1 MQKLNYKTSKDYD
14 LLTTIMKTERVVCFY
29 GIGKKLKCNIT
40 EYDTEDNK
48 TRYAI
53 GRDIQGYDEHSFKV
67 YCEMSNVKFIVP
79 EVKSE
84 NNN

>member
-29 GIGKKLKCNIT
+29 GIGGKLKASLT
-40 EYDTEDNK
+40 QYSTKSDEAKYS
-48 TRYAI
+48 I
-53 GRDIQGYDEHSFKV
+53 GRDIQAEHEHSFKV

-84 NNN
+84 L